1 MPARKRRQL
10 AEINVVPYIDVMLV
24 LLIVFM
30 VAAPMLMQG
39 VKVDLPQAPSKPLED
54 KDEPILVSIKADGT
68 LYMDLGAD
76 ARQQQQPLDKIVA
89 TVGKV
94 LELKP
99 KTPVLIWGDAGVDY
113 GEVVKLMSA
122 LQQAGASGVGLVT
135 EPPGQSR

>member
-1 MPARKRRQL
+1 MPARKRKQL

-76 ARQQQQPLDKIVA
+76 AKQQRQPLEKIVD

-94 LELKP
+94 LKLKP